1 MRRRLTGRD
10 LDVAAEEEGER
21 HTPEEAQR
29 ILAALDH
36 PDVDPRIRL
45 LILAGGDALRGGQV
59 VRCMRSDL
67 SLASVG
73 EFGLGRLKVRGRGKK
88 RGSVIDVD
96 PVLRARLDYEMQ
108 AGYLRECEA
117 AYVRGEIDDYALCA
131 QGRLVG
137 GAVPV
142 RQNGRYLKW
151 ASDRGLLE
159 WFCELEEIAGVEHVP
174 GRGWYGLRRLWTD
187 LAATHLE
194 SPRAME
200 ILASHARGSRI
211 SETVYRSKEDELA
224 IREASRGRAAIREA
238 LASGKVSEETA
249 LRSAVARAMST
260 AEPDTLRRVLALLAE
275 ADPTRPETD
284 RARVAGPERPP
295 GLSQKLSDA
304 PPTAGEAS
312 LSGARKSLSRGDL

>member
-1 MRRRLTGRD
+1 
-10 LDVAAEEEGER
+10 
-21 HTPEEAQR
+21 
-29 ILAALDH
+29 
-36 PDVDPRIRL
+36 
-45 LILAGGDALRGGQV
+45 
-59 VRCMRSDL
+59 
-67 SLASVG
+67 
-73 EFGLGRLKVRGRGKK
+73 
-88 RGSVIDVD
+88 
-96 PVLRARLDYEMQ
+96 MQ

-260 AEPDTLRRVLALLAE
+260 AEPDTLRRVLALLGKV
-275 ADPTRPETD
+275 DPTCPETN
-284 RARVAGPERPP
+284 RARVAGAERPP
-295 GLSQKLSDA
+295 ELSQELSDA

-312 LSGARKSLSRGDL
+312 LSRARKSLSRGGL